1 MTSNKVDFEMVRSM
15 NNVGDALGIKTIA
28 EFVENQETMQALCEI
43 NVDYAQGYFI
53 GKPSPMNNLLQSTQL
68 PKAA

>member
-15 NNVGDALGIKTIA
+15 NSVGKALGIKTIA
-28 EFVENQETMQALCEI
+28 EFVESEEIMNTLASI

-53 GKPSPMNNLLQSTQL
+53 GKPSPMADLLQEDKQRN
-68 PKAA
+68 AA